1 MSKQVRDS
9 AGHLWPQIVGRL
21 GTTTFLAVDNTSQ
34 QSHAAGTGVTL
45 MRVAVANTDSHIH
58 FEIGT
63 NPTATSTSKIMPAPS
78 VEYFRVEPG
87 EKIAFLRGASSN
99 INVSIT
105 DILPS

>member
-1 MSKQVRDS
+1 
-9 AGHLWPQIVGRL
+9 
-21 GTTTFLAVDNTSQ
+21 
-34 QSHAAGTGVTL
+34 

-87 EKIAFLRGASSN
+87 EKIAFLRGSSSN